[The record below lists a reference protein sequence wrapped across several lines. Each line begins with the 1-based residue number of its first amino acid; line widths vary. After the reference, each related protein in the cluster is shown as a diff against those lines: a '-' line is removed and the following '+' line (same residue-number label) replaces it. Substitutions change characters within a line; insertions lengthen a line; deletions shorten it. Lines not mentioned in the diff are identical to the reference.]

1 MTSGRSRR
9 TSLSFPWRVFLAAL
23 TLRLVPVLLS
33 RSLGIG
39 LDDMF
44 HYDMLARSLA
54 DGNGFRWF
62 AAADLKQVLPYIQ
75 FDLSTI
81 QYDPLRGVPTSFRAP
96 LYPAFL
102 SIVYFLV
109 GTASPARFFAARLA
123 QTILGAALAPLT
135 YLIAVRFLPPR
146 SMQEREDDLTSRRI
160 NESSRVSP
168 LRGSDS
174 LARLAAWTIA
184 CYPILLVYPIAL
196 ATENLFFPLVLLLA
210 LTLLRAAEE
219 PSAFR
224 FALAGLV
231 LGLAALTRSVILPAA
246 GLAILWI
253 GWMQLQKRTAKG
265 GSAQNELRETLRG
278 LRLFAVQAIL
288 PALVT
293 ALVFLAVI
301 LPWIVRN
308 SLLHGRLTGI
318 ESSMGYNLYLGYH
331 PEGNGTFQF
340 GISLDLL
347 TILDDSVRDQIG
359 TQRALEFIRQD
370 PVHALELIGA
380 RLGYFFGLERR
391 AVTYFYSNGFLGY
404 IPLPLL
410 LTIAAV
416 LLLPFMLVSTSA
428 ALGAALLRK
437 SPQATLLWLI
447 VLGYLLPHALILAED
462 RFHLAVTP
470 FFAILAAHFWV
481 GGRGALAARWRESR
495 TGKIAVSLA
504 VLAVLLLFFNWGW
517 ELVRDADKLAL
528 LLSPTG
534 NQTFFSY

>member
-1 MTSGRSRR
+1 MTLGRSRR
-9 TSLSFPWRVFLAAL
+9 TSLSFPWCVFLAAL

-54 DGNGFRWF
+54 GGNGFRWF
-62 AAADLKQVLPYIQ
+62 AEADLKQVLPYIQ
-75 FDLSTI
+75 FDLSAI
-81 QYDPLRGVPTSFRAP
+81 EYDPARGVPTSFRAP

-102 SIVYFLV
+102 SLIYFLV
-109 GTASPARFFAARLA
+109 GPASPARFFAARLA
-123 QTILGAALAPLT
+123 QAVIGATLAPMT
-135 YLIAVRFLPPR
+135 YFFALKLRLSLPSTLETEAKLAR
-146 SMQEREDDLTSRRI
+146 T
-160 NESSRVSP
+160 
-168 LRGSDS
+168 
-174 LARLAAWTIA
+174 ARLASWTIA

-196 ATENLFFPLVLLLA
+196 ATENLFFPLVLLSA
-210 LTLLRAAEE
+210 LTLLWAAEN
-219 PSAFR
+219 PSTRR

-253 GWMQLQKRTAKG
+253 WWTQFQALTAKG
-265 GSAQNELRETLRG
+265 GSARNEFAENLRG
-278 LRLFAVQAIL
+278 LRLFAVQAIR

-301 LPWIVRN
+301 LPWIIRN

-331 PEGNGTFQF
+331 PNGNGTFQF

-359 TQRALEFIRQD
+359 AQRALEFIQQD
-370 PVHALELIGA
+370 SVHALELIVT

-410 LTIAAV
+410 LLIAAV
-416 LLLPFMLVSTSA
+416 LLLPFMVVSTSA
-428 ALGAALLRK
+428 TLGAALLRK
-437 SPQATLLWLI
+437 SPQVTLLWLI

-462 RFHLAVTP
+462 RFHLAITP
-470 FFAILAAHFWV
+470 FFAVIAAYFWV
-481 GGRGALAARWRESR
+481 NGRSALAARWRESR
-495 TGKIAVSLA
+495 TGKMAVSLA
-504 VLAVLLLFFNWGW
+504 VLVVFLLFFNWGW

-528 LLSPTG
+528 LLGPAG
-534 NQTFFSY
+534 HQTFFSY

>member
-9 TSLSFPWRVFLAAL
+9 VGISFPWRVFLAAL
-23 TLRLVPVLLS
+23 ALRLIPALLS

-54 DGNGFRWF
+54 GGNGFRWF
-62 AAADLKQVLPYIQ
+62 AEADLKQVLPYIQ
-75 FDLSTI
+75 FDLSSMD
-81 QYDPLRGVPTSFRAP
+81 YDPARGVPTSFRAP

-102 SIVYFLV
+102 SVIYFFAGAENPL
-109 GTASPARFFAARLA
+109 RFFAARLA
-123 QTILGAALAPLT
+123 QAVIGASLAPLT
-135 YLIAVRFLPPR
+135 YLIAVKLLSRP
-146 SMQEREDDLTSRRI
+146 ERNEPESGEGERSRRT
-160 NESSRVSP
+160 
-168 LRGSDS
+168 
-174 LARLAAWTIA
+174 ARLAAWTIA

-196 ATENLFFPLVLLLA
+196 ATENLFFPLVLLSA
-210 LTLLRAAEE
+210 LTLLWAAEN
-219 PSAFR
+219 PSALR
-224 FALAGLV
+224 FMLAGFV

-246 GLAILWI
+246 GLAALWV
-253 GWMQLQKRTAKG
+253 WF
-265 GSAQNELRETLRG
+265 G
-278 LRLFAVQAIL
+278 LRARRG
-288 PALVT
+288 ALALSLAFLLVVT
-293 ALVFLAVI
+293 
-301 LPWIVRN
+301 PWIVRN

-331 PEGNGTFQF
+331 PDGNGTFQF

-347 TILDDSVRDQIG
+347 TILDDSIRDQVG
-359 TQRALEFIRQD
+359 TQRAIEFIKQD
-370 PVHALELIGA
+370 PVHALELIVT

-404 IPLPLL
+404 IPLSLL

-416 LLLPFMLVSTSA
+416 LLLPFMMVSVSA

-437 SPQATLLWLI
+437 SPQATLIWLI
-447 VLGYLLPHALILAED
+447 LLGYLLPHALILAED

-470 FFAILAAHFWV
+470 FFAIPASYFWV
-481 GGRGALAARWRESR
+481 NSWGALAARWRESR
-495 TGKIAVSLA
+495 TGKMAVSLA
-504 VLAVLLLFFNWGW
+504 VLAVLLLFFNWGH

-528 LLSPTG
+528 LLGPTG